1 MNRILLLLLLFIFA
15 SSYAQVKFGKISK
28 EELALSKSELEPEAA
43 AEIISKVGRYEV
55 VYNKV
60 TEAFEVNKEVEV
72 RIKVY
77 DKDKTPTHLLNMQVP
92 TYIMESS
99 KEKIFGVR
107 ASTYNLEDGK
117 IKETKVGR
125 SDIFTEKMSD
135 YLEVH
140 KLAFPNVKNGSILE
154 YKYTINT
161 TRFFDLDTWFIQDE
175 VPVKYNRFY
184 IQYPEFFVYK
194 KDFRG
199 GFAENIKTNR
209 KRSEFTFSNITEEL
223 IYENLAALKE
233 EPFVQN
239 TDNLKTSIRYELQEY
254 SNPGYGYQNFS
265 KTWSQIVNDLF
276 NSSSYGG
283 ELSGNNFLDDDV
295 DTFNSI
301 EDPIKRMN
309 AIFEFVKENYTWN
322 KYLGLSPDKGTRK
335 TFREK
340 TGNGT
345 DLNFILISMLR
356 KSGFD
361 AYPVVLS
368 TVENGML
375 NYFPTKQK
383 LNHTIT
389 GVLLDGEPFIMD
401 PTEKL
406 SKINM
411 LPRRDLNFVGYM
423 MMDGGSYKEV
433 NLVNQINSE
442 IKNTIIYEIKDER
455 VHGNF
460 VQTKTNYFAMN
471 DLRRKADDE
480 SNFEKKIAAGFDVD
494 VVGITSRENS
504 QNDAIRYQVD
514 FQDSKSM
521 EMIGNK
527 MFIKPL
533 LFTATKSNAFKFK
546 NEERQYPLEFGTP
559 MTYLTQIK
567 FTIPEGYVVES
578 LPAPKKVLL
587 SQNAGGYNIEFN
599 QEGDHVVAQALL
611 HIGYSVLPQSF
622 YKEVRNMFEKVIEVE
637 NEQIILQKK

>member
-28 EELALSKSELEPEAA
+28 EDLALSKSELEPEAA

-117 IKETKVGR
+117 IKETKVNR

-301 EDPIKRMN
+301 EDPTKRMN

-389 GVLLDGEPFIMD
+389 GVLLDGQSFIMD

-587 SQNAGGYNIEFN
+587 SQDAGGYSIEFN

>member
-28 EELALSKSELEPEAA
+28 EDLALSKSELEPEAA

-117 IKETKVGR
+117 IKETKVSR

-301 EDPIKRMN
+301 EDPTKRMN

-389 GVLLDGEPFIMD
+389 GVLLDGQSFIMD

-587 SQNAGGYNIEFN
+587 SQDAGGYSIEFN

>member
-15 SSYAQVKFGKISK
+15 NSFAQVKFGKISK
-28 EELALSKSELEPEAA
+28 DELEQTNSQLDPEAA

-55 VYNKV
+55 AYNQV
-60 TEAFEVNKEVEV
+60 AEAFEVQKEVEV

-77 DKDKTPTHLLNMQVP
+77 DKDKTPNHLLNMQVP

-99 KEKIFGVR
+99 KERIFGVR

-117 IKETKVGR
+117 IKETKVNR

-140 KLAFPNVKNGSILE
+140 KLAFPNVQNGSILE

-199 GFAENIKTNR
+199 GFAENIKMNR
-209 KRSEFTFSNITEEL
+209 KRTDFSYSNNTEEL
-223 IYENLAALKE
+223 VYENLAALKE

-301 EDPIKRMN
+301 EDPAQRMN

-356 KSGFD
+356 KSGFE

-389 GVLLDGEPFIMD
+389 GVLLDGKSFIMD

-442 IKNTIIYEIKDER
+442 IKNTIIYEIKDDR

-494 VVGITSRENS
+494 VVGITSRENA

-567 FTIPEGYVVES
+567 FAIPEGYVVES

-587 SQNAGGYNIEFN
+587 SQDAGGYSIEFN
-599 QEGDHVVAQALL
+599 QEGEHVVAQALL

>member
-72 RIKVY
+72 RVKVY

-117 IKETKVGR
+117 IKETKVSR

-587 SQNAGGYNIEFN
+587 SQNAGGYSIEFN

>member
-55 VYNKV
+55 AYNKV

-107 ASTYNLEDGK
+107 ASTFNLEDGK

-140 KLAFPNVKNGSILE
+140 KLAFPNVQNGSILE

-356 KSGFD
+356 KSGFE

-578 LPAPKKVLL
+578 LPSPKKVLL
-587 SQNAGGYNIEFN
+587 SQDAGGYSIEFN